1 MIEILN
7 KNPIKDLLIS
17 DGKSVEH
24 WKILLV
30 ELIGKNSTN
39 IIEIVREIDS
49 AIKNNTKIDLIFD
62 ILDFIFDY
70 GGSDIMCQF
79 TLVLNEIFHFNTN
92 KGLKLDKQTDY
103 KYYYLIQKWANSY
116 SNIVPKFQD
125 VYKLMKS
132 ERIKFPPIE
141 EKINTYLNY
150 IKLEEI
156 EQIKHTL
163 NLNYIHNEN
172 KTMFFPD
179 SEETNFQEMLKN
191 SSRVKS
197 VEIISDLKKEIPKK
211 NNDINNNNN
220 YNEKI
225 YMNNGNLDTE
235 AFPNNNINSSKKN
248 EVNSNIN
255 NEMNVQNSFNN
266 LKEENEKKFNNQ
278 SPINLEQTKTPL
290 HNIDNNRNT
299 QIYLSDSSFH
309 LWNNSNNHINSKIQN
324 KNTGNEKN
332 QINNDPIKEIKSD
345 LHPIKNVEENNVK
358 PEKSI
363 HKSDNSKKDY
373 NNVNKSNINNNH
385 ESKNT
390 INDSNNNYN
399 KNIWKLGQNN
409 INNNNKYNN
418 NEYQLFNNKDI
429 KYDYY
434 IFDNQN
440 KNGMINNQNPSIN
453 NNQNTPYNK
462 DPNISHYSQNQNV
475 NNSFKMNRSNSNS
488 NYRQN
493 GGMKYSYLNLFD
505 LNYLQTKVENETK
518 KLSSWIDEGFF
529 SFHNTFTGNLKKGI
543 DNLKNDLQTCEKIIN
558 HYQNDSANFQKVNI
572 AKKLR
577 SKILDVIS
585 KYDKL
590 MNDNKNLNNL
600 SSSCM
605 VNNTNNY
612 KNMNYNGSYFGNF
625 RNSIH

>member
-1 MIEILN
+1 M
-7 KNPIKDLLIS
+7 
-17 DGKSVEH
+17 
-24 WKILLV
+24 
-30 ELIGKNSTN
+30 
-39 IIEIVREIDS
+39 
-49 AIKNNTKIDLIFD
+49 
-62 ILDFIFDY
+62 
-70 GGSDIMCQF
+70 
-79 TLVLNEIFHFNTN
+79 NEIFHFNTN

-172 KTMFFPD
+172 KTMFFPN
-179 SEETNFQEMLKN
+179 SKETNFQEN
-191 SSRVKS
+191 
-197 VEIISDLKKEIPKK
+197 KKEIPKK

-324 KNTGNEKN
+324 KNTGN
-332 QINNDPIKEIKSD
+332 

-373 NNVNKSNINNNH
+373 NNFNKSNINNNH

-418 NEYQLFNNKDI
+418 NEYQLFNNNNI

-440 KNGMINNQNPSIN
+440 KNGMINNQNSSIN

-475 NNSFKMNRSNSNS
+475 NNSFKMNRSNTSS

-590 MNDNKNLNNL
+590 MNDNKNLNDL

>member
-1 MIEILN
+1 MSEILN
-7 KNPIKDLLIS
+7 KNPIKDLLFS

-70 GGSDIMCQF
+70 GGSDIIYQF
-79 TLVLNEIFHFNTN
+79 VFVLNEIFHFNTN

-116 SNIVPKFQD
+116 SNIIPKFQD

-156 EQIKHTL
+156 EQIKYTL
-163 NLNYIHNEN
+163 KLNSIHNGN
-172 KTMFFPD
+172 KTVFIPN
-179 SEETNFQEMLKN
+179 SNETNFQNKLKN
-191 SSRVKS
+191 SSPIKS
-197 VEIISDLKKEIPKK
+197 VEIIREKSKEIY
-211 NNDINNNNN
+211 DLNNNNN
-220 YNEKI
+220 SNKKI
-225 YMNNGNLDTE
+225 YMNNGNVDTE

-248 EVNSNIN
+248 EVNESKKNSNNN
-255 NEMNVQNSFNN
+255 NEMDVQNSFNN
-266 LKEENEKKFNNQ
+266 LKKEENEIKSNNLVNQ
-278 SPINLEQTKTPL
+278 SPRKSNEGNLEPTKTPL

-299 QIYLSDSSFH
+299 QIYISDNSYH
-309 LWNNSNNHINSKIQN
+309 LWNNSKNDINSKIQN
-324 KNTGNEKN
+324 KNMDNEKN

-345 LHPIKNVEENNVK
+345 LHPVKYVEENNVK
-358 PEKSI
+358 SEKSI

-373 NNVNKSNINNNH
+373 NNFKKSNINNNY
-385 ESKNT
+385 ESKN
-390 INDSNNNYN
+390 N
-399 KNIWKLGQNN
+399 KY
-409 INNNNKYNN
+409 NKYNN
-418 NEYQLFNNKDI
+418 NEYQLFNNNDI

>member
-172 KTMFFPD
+172 KTMFFPN
-179 SEETNFQEMLKN
+179 SKETNFKN
-191 SSRVKS
+191 SSRIKS
-197 VEIISDLKKEIPKK
+197 VEIISNLKKEIPKK

-324 KNTGNEKN
+324 KNTGTLYLL
-332 QINNDPIKEIKSD
+332 II
-345 LHPIKNVEENNVK
+345 L
-358 PEKSI
+358 
-363 HKSDNSKKDY
+363 
-373 NNVNKSNINNNH
+373 
-385 ESKNT
+385 
-390 INDSNNNYN
+390 
-399 KNIWKLGQNN
+399 
-409 INNNNKYNN
+409 
-418 NEYQLFNNKDI
+418 
-429 KYDYY
+429 
-434 IFDNQN
+434 IF
-440 KNGMINNQNPSIN
+440 K
-453 NNQNTPYNK
+453 
-462 DPNISHYSQNQNV
+462 
-475 NNSFKMNRSNSNS
+475 
-488 NYRQN
+488 
-493 GGMKYSYLNLFD
+493 
-505 LNYLQTKVENETK
+505 
-518 KLSSWIDEGFF
+518 
-529 SFHNTFTGNLKKGI
+529 
-543 DNLKNDLQTCEKIIN
+543 
-558 HYQNDSANFQKVNI
+558 
-572 AKKLR
+572 
-577 SKILDVIS
+577 
-585 KYDKL
+585 
-590 MNDNKNLNNL
+590 
-600 SSSCM
+600 
-605 VNNTNNY
+605 
-612 KNMNYNGSYFGNF
+612 
-625 RNSIH
+625 

>member
-1 MIEILN
+1 MSEILN
-7 KNPIKDLLIS
+7 KNPIKDLLFS

-172 KTMFFPD
+172 KTMFFPN
-179 SEETNFQEMLKN
+179 SNETNFQEILKN
-191 SSRVKS
+191 SSRIKS
-197 VEIISDLKKEIPKK
+197 VEIISNLKKEKK

-225 YMNNGNLDTE
+225 YKNNGNLDTK

-345 LHPIKNVEENNVK
+345 LHSFKNVEENNVK

-373 NNVNKSNINNNH
+373 NN
-385 ESKNT
+385 
-390 INDSNNNYN
+390 
-399 KNIWKLGQNN
+399 
-409 INNNNKYNN
+409 
-418 NEYQLFNNKDI
+418 FN
-429 KYDYY
+429 
-434 IFDNQN
+434 F
-440 KNGMINNQNPSIN
+440 
-453 NNQNTPYNK
+453 
-462 DPNISHYSQNQNV
+462 
-475 NNSFKMNRSNSNS
+475 
-488 NYRQN
+488 
-493 GGMKYSYLNLFD
+493 
-505 LNYLQTKVENETK
+505 LNYIYIDISK
-518 KLSSWIDEGFF
+518 KL
-529 SFHNTFTGNLKKGI
+529 
-543 DNLKNDLQTCEKIIN
+543 IN
-558 HYQNDSANFQKVNI
+558 QI
-572 AKKLR
+572 
-577 SKILDVIS
+577 
-585 KYDKL
+585 
-590 MNDNKNLNNL
+590 
-600 SSSCM
+600 
-605 VNNTNNY
+605 
-612 KNMNYNGSYFGNF
+612 
-625 RNSIH
+625 

>member
-172 KTMFFPD
+172 KTMFFPN
-179 SEETNFQEMLKN
+179 SKETNFQDIRKN
-191 SSRVKS
+191 SSQIKS
-197 VEIISDLKKEIPKK
+197 VEIISNLKKEIPKK

-278 SPINLEQTKTPL
+278 SPRNNLEQTKTPL

-299 QIYLSDSSFH
+299 QIYLSDNSFH
-309 LWNNSNNHINSKIQN
+309 LWNNSNNDINSKIQN
-324 KNTGNEKN
+324 KNMGNLHSFKN
-332 QINNDPIKEIKSD
+332 IEE
-345 LHPIKNVEENNVK
+345 KNVE

-373 NNVNKSNINNNH
+373 NNFNKSNINNNH
-385 ESKNT
+385 ESKN
-390 INDSNNNYN
+390 NNY
-399 KNIWKLGQNN
+399 
-409 INNNNKYNN
+409 NKYNN
-418 NEYQLFNNKDI
+418 NEYQLFNNNNI

-462 DPNISHYSQNQNV
+462 DPNISQYSQNQNV
-475 NNSFKMNRSNSNS
+475 NNSFKMNRSNSIS

-493 GGMKYSYLNLFD
+493 GGMKYSYLNLLD

>member
-1 MIEILN
+1 MSEILN
-7 KNPIKDLLIS
+7 KNPIKDLLFS

-70 GGSDIMCQF
+70 GGSDIIYQF
-79 TLVLNEIFHFNTN
+79 VFVLNEIFHFNTN

-103 KYYYLIQKWANSY
+103 KYYYLIQKWANNY
-116 SNIVPKFQD
+116 SNIMPKFQD

-156 EQIKHTL
+156 EQIKYTL
-163 NLNYIHNEN
+163 KLNSIHNGN
-172 KTMFFPD
+172 KTMFIPN
-179 SEETNFQEMLKN
+179 SNETNFQNKLKN
-191 SSRVKS
+191 SSPIKS
-197 VEIISDLKKEIPKK
+197 VEIIREKPKEIY
-211 NNDINNNNN
+211 DLNNNNN
-220 YNEKI
+220 SNKKI
-225 YMNNGNLDTE
+225 YMNNGNVDTE
-235 AFPNNNINSSKKN
+235 AFPNNNINFSKNNEVNESKKN
-248 EVNSNIN
+248 SNNN
-255 NEMNVQNSFNN
+255 NEMDVQNSFNN
-266 LKEENEKKFNNQ
+266 LKKEENEIKSNNLVNQ
-278 SPINLEQTKTPL
+278 SPRKSNEGNLEPTKTPL

-299 QIYLSDSSFH
+299 QIYISDNSYH
-309 LWNNSNNHINSKIQN
+309 LWNNSKNDINSKIQN
-324 KNTGNEKN
+324 KNMDNEKN

-345 LHPIKNVEENNVK
+345 LHPVKYVEENNVK

-373 NNVNKSNINNNH
+373 NNFKKSNINNNH
-385 ESKNT
+385 ASK
-390 INDSNNNYN
+390 NNNY
-399 KNIWKLGQNN
+399 
-409 INNNNKYNN
+409 NKYNN
-418 NEYQLFNNKDI
+418 NEYQLFNNNDI

-572 AKKLR
+572 AKKLK

>member
-1 MIEILN
+1 MSEILN
-7 KNPIKDLLIS
+7 KNPIKDLLFS

-70 GGSDIMCQF
+70 GGSDIIYQF
-79 TLVLNEIFHFNTN
+79 VFVLNEIFHFNTN

-103 KYYYLIQKWANSY
+103 KYYYLIQKWANNY
-116 SNIVPKFQD
+116 SNIMPKFQD

-156 EQIKHTL
+156 EQIKYTL
-163 NLNYIHNEN
+163 KLNSLHNGN
-172 KTMFFPD
+172 KTMFIPN
-179 SEETNFQEMLKN
+179 SNETNFQNKLKN
-191 SSRVKS
+191 SSPIKS
-197 VEIISDLKKEIPKK
+197 VEIIREKPKEIY
-211 NNDINNNNN
+211 DLNNNNN
-220 YNEKI
+220 SNKKI
-225 YMNNGNLDTE
+225 YMNNGNVDTE

-248 EVNSNIN
+248 EVNESKKNSNNN
-255 NEMNVQNSFNN
+255 NEMDVQNSFNN
-266 LKEENEKKFNNQ
+266 LKKEENEIKSNNLVNQ
-278 SPINLEQTKTPL
+278 SPRKSNEGNLEPTKTPL

-299 QIYLSDSSFH
+299 QIYISDNSYH
-309 LWNNSNNHINSKIQN
+309 LWNNSKNDINSKIQN
-324 KNTGNEKN
+324 KNMDNEKN

-345 LHPIKNVEENNVK
+345 LHPVKYVEENNVK

-373 NNVNKSNINNNH
+373 NNFKKSNINNNY
-385 ESKNT
+385 ESKN
-390 INDSNNNYN
+390 N
-399 KNIWKLGQNN
+399 KY
-409 INNNNKYNN
+409 NKYNN
-418 NEYQLFNNKDI
+418 NEYQLFNNNDI

-488 NYRQN
+488 NYHQN

-572 AKKLR
+572 AKKLK

>member
-24 WKILLV
+24 WQILLV

-70 GGSDIMCQF
+70 GGSDIIYQF
-79 TLVLNEIFHFNTN
+79 VFVLNEIFHFNTN

-103 KYYYLIQKWANSY
+103 KYYYLIQKWANNY
-116 SNIVPKFQD
+116 SNIMPKFQD

-156 EQIKHTL
+156 EQIKYTL
-163 NLNYIHNEN
+163 KLNSIHNGN
-172 KTMFFPD
+172 KTMFIPN
-179 SEETNFQEMLKN
+179 SNETNF
-191 SSRVKS
+191 SSPIKS
-197 VEIISDLKKEIPKK
+197 VEIIREKPKEIY
-211 NNDINNNNN
+211 DLNNNNN
-220 YNEKI
+220 SNKKI
-225 YMNNGNLDTE
+225 YMNNGNVDTE

-248 EVNSNIN
+248 EVNESKKNSNNN
-255 NEMNVQNSFNN
+255 NEMDVQNSFNN
-266 LKEENEKKFNNQ
+266 LKKEENEIKSNNQVNQ
-278 SPINLEQTKTPL
+278 SPRKSNEGNLEPTKTPL

-299 QIYLSDSSFH
+299 QIYISDNSYH
-309 LWNNSNNHINSKIQN
+309 LWNNSKNDINSKIQN
-324 KNTGNEKN
+324 KNMDNEKN

-345 LHPIKNVEENNVK
+345 LHPVKYVEENNVK

-373 NNVNKSNINNNH
+373 NNFKKSNINNNH
-385 ESKNT
+385 ASK
-390 INDSNNNYN
+390 NNNY
-399 KNIWKLGQNN
+399 
-409 INNNNKYNN
+409 NKYNN
-418 NEYQLFNNKDI
+418 NEYQLFNNNDI

-440 KNGMINNQNPSIN
+440 NNGMINNQNPSIN

-543 DNLKNDLQTCEKIIN
+543 DNLKNDLQTCEKIIS

-572 AKKLR
+572 AKKLK

>member
-1 MIEILN
+1 M
-7 KNPIKDLLIS
+7 
-17 DGKSVEH
+17 
-24 WKILLV
+24 
-30 ELIGKNSTN
+30 
-39 IIEIVREIDS
+39 
-49 AIKNNTKIDLIFD
+49 
-62 ILDFIFDY
+62 FIP
-70 GGSDIMCQF
+70 
-79 TLVLNEIFHFNTN
+79 NTN
-92 KGLKLDKQTDY
+92 
-103 KYYYLIQKWANSY
+103 
-116 SNIVPKFQD
+116 
-125 VYKLMKS
+125 
-132 ERIKFPPIE
+132 
-141 EKINTYLNY
+141 
-150 IKLEEI
+150 
-156 EQIKHTL
+156 
-163 NLNYIHNEN
+163 
-172 KTMFFPD
+172 
-179 SEETNFQEMLKN
+179 ETNFQNKLKN
-191 SSRVKS
+191 SSPIKS
-197 VEIISDLKKEIPKK
+197 VEIIREKPKEIY
-211 NNDINNNNN
+211 DLNNNNN
-220 YNEKI
+220 NSNKKI
-225 YMNNGNLDTE
+225 YMNNGNVDTE

-248 EVNSNIN
+248 EVNESKKNSNNN
-255 NEMNVQNSFNN
+255 NEMDVQNSFNN
-266 LKEENEKKFNNQ
+266 LKKEENEIKSNNLVNQ
-278 SPINLEQTKTPL
+278 SPRKSNEGNLEPTKTPL

-299 QIYLSDSSFH
+299 QIYISDNSYH
-309 LWNNSNNHINSKIQN
+309 LWNNSKNDINSKIQN
-324 KNTGNEKN
+324 KNMDNEKN

-345 LHPIKNVEENNVK
+345 LHPVKYVEENNVK

-373 NNVNKSNINNNH
+373 NNFKKSNINNNY
-385 ESKNT
+385 ESKN
-390 INDSNNNYN
+390 N
-399 KNIWKLGQNN
+399 KY
-409 INNNNKYNN
+409 NKYNN
-418 NEYQLFNNKDI
+418 NEYQLFNNNDI

-488 NYRQN
+488 NYHQN

-572 AKKLR
+572 AKKLK

>member
-1 MIEILN
+1 MSEILK
-7 KNPIKDLLIS
+7 KNPIKDLLFS

-70 GGSDIMCQF
+70 GGSDIIYQF
-79 TLVLNEIFHFNTN
+79 VFVLNEIFHFNTN

-116 SNIVPKFQD
+116 SNIIPKFQD
-125 VYKLMKS
+125 IYKLMKS
-132 ERIKFPPIE
+132 ERIIFPPIE

-156 EQIKHTL
+156 EQIKYTL
-163 NLNYIHNEN
+163 KLNSIHNGN
-172 KTMFFPD
+172 KTMFIPN
-179 SEETNFQEMLKN
+179 SNETNFQNKLKN
-191 SSRVKS
+191 PSPIKS
-197 VEIISDLKKEIPKK
+197 VEIIREKPKEIYDL
-211 NNDINNNNN
+211 NDNSNK
-220 YNEKI
+220 KI
-225 YMNNGNLDTE
+225 YKNNGNVDTE

-248 EVNSNIN
+248 EVNESKKNSNIN
-255 NEMNVQNSFNN
+255 NEMNVHNSFNN
-266 LKEENEKKFNNQ
+266 LKKEENEVKSNNLVNQ
-278 SPINLEQTKTPL
+278 SPRKSNEGNLEPTKTPL

-299 QIYLSDSSFH
+299 QIYISNNSYH
-309 LWNNSNNHINSKIQN
+309 LWNNSKNDINSKIQN
-324 KNTGNEKN
+324 KNMDNEKN

-345 LHPIKNVEENNVK
+345 LHSFKNVEENNVK

-385 ESKNT
+385 ESKN
-390 INDSNNNYN
+390 
-399 KNIWKLGQNN
+399 
-409 INNNNKYNN
+409 NKYNN

-440 KNGMINNQNPSIN
+440 KNGMINNQNPSIY

>member
-1 MIEILN
+1 MSEILN
-7 KNPIKDLLIS
+7 KNPIKDLLFS

-70 GGSDIMCQF
+70 GGSDIIYQF
-79 TLVLNEIFHFNTN
+79 VFVLNEIFHFNTN

-103 KYYYLIQKWANSY
+103 KYYYLIQKWANNY
-116 SNIVPKFQD
+116 SNIMPKFQD

-156 EQIKHTL
+156 EQIKYTL
-163 NLNYIHNEN
+163 KLNSLHNGN
-172 KTMFFPD
+172 KTMFIPN
-179 SEETNFQEMLKN
+179 SNETNFQNKLKN
-191 SSRVKS
+191 SSPIKS
-197 VEIISDLKKEIPKK
+197 VEIIREKSKEIY
-211 NNDINNNNN
+211 DLNNNNN
-220 YNEKI
+220 SNKKI
-225 YMNNGNLDTE
+225 YMNNGNVDTE

-248 EVNSNIN
+248 EVNESKKNSNNN
-255 NEMNVQNSFNN
+255 NEMDVQNSFNN
-266 LKEENEKKFNNQ
+266 LKKEENEIKSNNLVNQ
-278 SPINLEQTKTPL
+278 SPRKSNEGNLEPTKTPL

-299 QIYLSDSSFH
+299 QIYISDNSYH
-309 LWNNSNNHINSKIQN
+309 LWNNSKNDINSKIQN
-324 KNTGNEKN
+324 KNMDNEKN

-345 LHPIKNVEENNVK
+345 LHPVKYVEENNVK

-373 NNVNKSNINNNH
+373 NNFKKSNINNNY
-385 ESKNT
+385 ESKN
-390 INDSNNNYN
+390 N
-399 KNIWKLGQNN
+399 KY
-409 INNNNKYNN
+409 NKYNN
-418 NEYQLFNNKDI
+418 NEYQLFNNNDI

-488 NYRQN
+488 NYHQN

-572 AKKLR
+572 AKKLK

>member
-1 MIEILN
+1 M
-7 KNPIKDLLIS
+7 D
-17 DGKSVEH
+17 
-24 WKILLV
+24 
-30 ELIGKNSTN
+30 
-39 IIEIVREIDS
+39 
-49 AIKNNTKIDLIFD
+49 
-62 ILDFIFDY
+62 
-70 GGSDIMCQF
+70 
-79 TLVLNEIFHFNTN
+79 
-92 KGLKLDKQTDY
+92 
-103 KYYYLIQKWANSY
+103 
-116 SNIVPKFQD
+116 
-125 VYKLMKS
+125 
-132 ERIKFPPIE
+132 
-141 EKINTYLNY
+141 
-150 IKLEEI
+150 
-156 EQIKHTL
+156 
-163 NLNYIHNEN
+163 
-172 KTMFFPD
+172 
-179 SEETNFQEMLKN
+179 
-191 SSRVKS
+191 
-197 VEIISDLKKEIPKK
+197 
-211 NNDINNNNN
+211 
-220 YNEKI
+220 
-225 YMNNGNLDTE
+225 
-235 AFPNNNINSSKKN
+235 
-248 EVNSNIN
+248 
-255 NEMNVQNSFNN
+255 VQNSFNN
-266 LKEENEKKFNNQ
+266 LKKEENEIKSNNLVNQ
-278 SPINLEQTKTPL
+278 SPRKSNEGNLEPTKTPL

-299 QIYLSDSSFH
+299 QIYISNNSYH
-309 LWNNSNNHINSKIQN
+309 LWNNSKNDINSKIQN
-324 KNTGNEKN
+324 KNMDN
-332 QINNDPIKEIKSD
+332 
-345 LHPIKNVEENNVK
+345 LHPVKYVEENNVK

-373 NNVNKSNINNNH
+373 NNFNKSNINNNH

-590 MNDNKNLNNL
+590 MNDNKNLNDL

>member
-1 MIEILN
+1 MSEILN
-7 KNPIKDLLIS
+7 KNPIKDLLFS

-70 GGSDIMCQF
+70 GGSDIIYQF
-79 TLVLNEIFHFNTN
+79 VFVLNEIFHFNTN

-103 KYYYLIQKWANSY
+103 KYYYLIQKWANNY
-116 SNIVPKFQD
+116 SNIMPKFQD

-156 EQIKHTL
+156 EQIKYTL
-163 NLNYIHNEN
+163 KLNSIHNGN
-172 KTMFFPD
+172 KTMFIPN
-179 SEETNFQEMLKN
+179 SNETNF
-191 SSRVKS
+191 SSPIKS
-197 VEIISDLKKEIPKK
+197 VEIIREKPKEIYDLNDNSNKKIYKK
-211 NNDINNNNN
+211 N
-220 YNEKI
+220 
-225 YMNNGNLDTE
+225 GNVDTE

-248 EVNSNIN
+248 EVNESKKNSNIN
-255 NEMNVQNSFNN
+255 NKMDVQNSFNN
-266 LKEENEKKFNNQ
+266 LKKEENEIKSNNLVNQ
-278 SPINLEQTKTPL
+278 SPRKSNEGNLEPTKTPL

-299 QIYLSDSSFH
+299 QIYISNNSYH
-309 LWNNSNNHINSKIQN
+309 LWNNSKNDINSKIQN
-324 KNTGNEKN
+324 KNMDNEKN

-345 LHPIKNVEENNVK
+345 LHSFKNVEEKNVK

-363 HKSDNSKKDY
+363 YKSDNSKKDY
-373 NNVNKSNINNNH
+373 NNINKSNINNNH
-385 ESKNT
+385 ESK
-390 INDSNNNYN
+390 
-399 KNIWKLGQNN
+399 
-409 INNNNKYNN
+409 NNKYNN
-418 NEYQLFNNKDI
+418 NEYQLFNNNDI

-475 NNSFKMNRSNSNS
+475 NNSFKMNRSNTSS

-572 AKKLR
+572 AKKLK

>member
-70 GGSDIMCQF
+70 GGSDIIYQF
-79 TLVLNEIFHFNTN
+79 VFVLNEIFHFNTN

-103 KYYYLIQKWANSY
+103 KYYYLIQKWANNY
-116 SNIVPKFQD
+116 SNIMPKFQD

-156 EQIKHTL
+156 EQIKYTL
-163 NLNYIHNEN
+163 KLNSIHNGN
-172 KTMFFPD
+172 KTMFIPN
-179 SEETNFQEMLKN
+179 SNETNF
-191 SSRVKS
+191 SSPIKS
-197 VEIISDLKKEIPKK
+197 VEIIREKPKEIY
-211 NNDINNNNN
+211 DLNNNNN
-220 YNEKI
+220 SNKKI
-225 YMNNGNLDTE
+225 YMNNGNVDTE

-248 EVNSNIN
+248 EVNESKKNSNNN
-255 NEMNVQNSFNN
+255 NEMDVQNSFNN
-266 LKEENEKKFNNQ
+266 LKKEENEIKSNNLVNQ
-278 SPINLEQTKTPL
+278 SPRKSNEGNLEPTKTPL

-299 QIYLSDSSFH
+299 QIYISDNSYH
-309 LWNNSNNHINSKIQN
+309 LWNNSKNDINSKIQN
-324 KNTGNEKN
+324 KNMDNEKN

-345 LHPIKNVEENNVK
+345 LHPVKYVEENNVK

-373 NNVNKSNINNNH
+373 NNFKKSNINNNH
-385 ESKNT
+385 ASK
-390 INDSNNNYN
+390 NNNY
-399 KNIWKLGQNN
+399 
-409 INNNNKYNN
+409 NKYNN
-418 NEYQLFNNKDI
+418 NEYQLFNNNDI

-543 DNLKNDLQTCEKIIN
+543 DNLKNDLQTCEKIIS

-572 AKKLR
+572 AKKLK